1 MKAIT
6 ITDNYSYRILLITRD
21 KEVGKLLR
29 KDISMR
35 EIKMLFKKY
44 PQKLEYKRVMKIK
57 KSKTSPEISP
67 LR

>member
-6 ITDNYSYRILLITRD
+6 IADNYSYRILLITRD
-21 KEVGKLLR
+21 KEIGKLLR

-44 PQKLEYKRVMKIK
+44 PKQLEYKRIMKRK
-57 KSKTSPEISP
+57 KGKTSPKISP

>member
-6 ITDNYSYRILLITRD
+6 IADNYSYRIVLMTRD
-21 KEVGKLLR
+21 KEIGKLLR

-44 PQKLEYKRVMKIK
+44 PQKLEYKRVMKRK
-57 KSKTSPEISP
+57 KSKTSPKISP

>member
-6 ITDNYSYRILLITRD
+6 IADNYSYRIVLITRD
-21 KEVGKLLR
+21 KEIGMLLH
-29 KDISMR
+29 KDISMK
-35 EIKMLFKKY
+35 EIKALFKKY
-44 PQKLEYKRVMKIK
+44 PKQLEYKRVMKRK

>member
-6 ITDNYSYRILLITRD
+6 IADNYSYRILLITRD

-29 KDISMR
+29 KGISMR

-44 PQKLEYKRVMKIK
+44 LKQLEYKRVMKRK